1 MQLGFLRMLRDPFLL
16 VEDFRINFG
25 NVWRFLV
32 MLKDLFQFEGGSFLL
47 CFGVKLWILGS
58 ILMLLGILNEAEGS
72 IPIRG
77 IFPS

>member
-32 MLKDLFQFEGGSFLL
+32 ILKDLFQFEGGSFLL
-47 CFGVKLWILGS
+47 SCGF
-58 ILMLLGILNEAEGS
+58 
-72 IPIRG
+72 
-77 IFPS
+77 